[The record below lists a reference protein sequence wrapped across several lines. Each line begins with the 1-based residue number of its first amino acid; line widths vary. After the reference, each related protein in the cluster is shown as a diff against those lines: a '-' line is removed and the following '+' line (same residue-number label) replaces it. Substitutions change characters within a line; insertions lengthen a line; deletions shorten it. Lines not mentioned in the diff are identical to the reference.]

1 MAKRVV
7 ICGSTGSIGEQAL
20 DVIAGS
26 DELELVGLSAAT
38 NWERL
43 VAQARE
49 QGVGAVAVSDPAA
62 AERAGRELDGAR
74 VLAGD
79 EGVRELIRPR
89 TPS

>member
-49 QGVGAVAVSDPAA
+49 HGRRRPSRSPTRRPPSAPAA
-62 AERAGRELDGAR
+62 SSTAPASSPATRGCA
-74 VLAGD
+74 
-79 EGVRELIRPR
+79 
-89 TPS
+89 S